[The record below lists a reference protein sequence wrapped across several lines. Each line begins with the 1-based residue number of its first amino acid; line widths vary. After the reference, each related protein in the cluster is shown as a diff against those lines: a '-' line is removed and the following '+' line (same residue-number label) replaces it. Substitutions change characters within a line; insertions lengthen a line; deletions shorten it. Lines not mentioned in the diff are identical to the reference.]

1 MKERL
6 FVRVYN
12 DVSDNTRYYENYFN
26 TIDKQLI
33 FYNRMADTGFAV
45 EMGTIQA

>member
-12 DVSDNTRYYENYFN
+12 GVSDNTRYYE
-26 TIDKQLI
+26 TILI
-33 FYNRMADTGFAV
+33 PLMNS
-45 EMGTIQA
+45 